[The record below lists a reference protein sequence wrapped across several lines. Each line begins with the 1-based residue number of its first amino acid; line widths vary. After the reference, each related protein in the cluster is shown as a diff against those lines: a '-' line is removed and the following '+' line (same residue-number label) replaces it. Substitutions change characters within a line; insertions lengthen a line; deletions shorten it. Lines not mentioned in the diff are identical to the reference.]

1 MRQIIIILLL
11 VLLVTMLTGIA
22 LAVNKAPESNTEL
35 VKLQVADPESAIDKT
50 VEPTR
55 AEKLKAARAKK
66 SKKFSYKRWK
76 RRLPFWPRKTYILV
90 ELIIYISLGVLL
102 AQILEVSGLIKYF
115 AILAWPVTKL
125 GNLGQASGPAFIA
138 AFQSGAVANSMLVA
152 STDRGLLNKRQ
163 LYSSV
168 FIVSCLSLFAHLP
181 TYVIPIG
188 SVFGMKATAMLFG
201 VRFAAI
207 FFEIIFILLVSKFVV
222 RSWADRKYPAAA
234 IESPSDA
241 RASRKRKKG
250 FWETVWSR
258 SRRTL
263 KRLIIFLLP
272 TFVIMVIAEYFGF
285 FKWLSDAVP
294 SLFTLSFLP
303 PQATVII
310 PAQAMSL
317 YNGAI
322 AAANFLDDGSLTAKQ
337 AVLII
342 LIGSLITAPIR
353 TVKHALPTY
362 VAVLGPK
369 AGVVMAVSAQVLR
382 SIFLIIFIV
391 LMWSIWK

>member
-1 MRQIIIILLL
+1 MRKISLIFLLFVFTATFTGT
-11 VLLVTMLTGIA
+11 VLAKTTPETPTETVKAETAEAATSADQQLELTG
-22 LAVNKAPESNTEL
+22 
-35 VKLQVADPESAIDKT
+35 
-50 VEPTR
+50 
-55 AEKLKAARAKK
+55 AEKLKAARAEKA
-66 SKKFSYKRWK
+66 KKFSYKRWK
-76 RRLPFWPRKTYILV
+76 RRLPFWPRKAFILV
-90 ELIIYISLGVLL
+90 ELIIYISLGVLV

-125 GNLGQASGPAFIA
+125 GGLGQASGPAFIA

-168 FIVSCLSLFAHLP
+168 FVVSCLSLFAHLP

-207 FFEIIFILLVSKFVV
+207 FFEIIFILVASNFLIRPWADKRFPAVAIDTPSEV
-222 RSWADRKYPAAA
+222 RSA
-234 IESPSDA
+234 
-241 RASRKRKKG
+241 RKRKKG
-250 FWETVWSR
+250 FWGTVWAR
-258 SRRTL
+258 SKKTL
-263 KRLIIFLLP
+263 RRLIIFLLP
-272 TFVIMVIAEYFGF
+272 TFVIMVFAEYYGF
-285 FKWLSDAVP
+285 FKWLSGVMP

-303 PQATVII
+303 SEATVII

-322 AAANFLDDGSLTAKQ
+322 AAANFLDDGSITAKQ

-342 LIGSLITAPIR
+342 LVGSLVTAPIR
-353 TVKHALPTY
+353 TMKHALPTY

-369 AGVVMAVSAQVLR
+369 AGPIMAISAQVLR

-391 LMWSIWK
+391 VMWSVWK

>member
-1 MRQIIIILLL
+1 MHQIIKIFLL
-11 VLLVTMLTGIA
+11 VLFVTCLFST
-22 LAVNKAPESNTEL
+22 AV
-35 VKLQVADPESAIDKT
+35 AIDKDPDNNSEAIKVQST
-50 VEPTR
+50 GSKSEGVENVDTTR
-55 AEKLKAARAKK
+55 AEKLKAARAKT

-76 RRLPFWPRKTYILV
+76 RRLPFWPRKTFILV
-90 ELIIYISLGVLL
+90 ELIIYISIGVLF

-115 AILAWPVTKL
+115 SILAWPVTKL
-125 GNLGQASGPAFIA
+125 GRLGQASGPAFIV

-168 FIVSCLSLFAHLP
+168 LVVSCLSLFAHLP

-188 SVFGMKATAMLFG
+188 SVFGLKATAMLFG
-201 VRFAAI
+201 VRFGAI
-207 FFEIIFILLVSKFVV
+207 VVEIIVILLVSNLVIRSWTDKKFPAKAIDLPAEV
-222 RSWADRKYPAAA
+222 RSSRQRKN
-234 IESPSDA
+234 
-241 RASRKRKKG
+241 G
-250 FWETVWSR
+250 FWTTVWLR
-258 SRRTL
+258 SKKTL
-263 KRLIIFLLP
+263 RRLIFFLLP
-272 TFVIMVIAEYFGF
+272 TFVIMVFAEYFGF

-303 PQATVII
+303 SQATVII

-342 LIGSLITAPIR
+342 LVGSLITAPIR

-391 LMWSIWK
+391 LMWSVWK

>member
-1 MRQIIIILLL
+1 MRQIIKIFLL
-11 VLLVTMLTGIA
+11 VLFVITLTGTT
-22 LAVNKAPESNTEL
+22 LAVNKASGSDAASVKSQSTEPELAADEKVEL
-35 VKLQVADPESAIDKT
+35 
-50 VEPTR
+50 TR
-55 AEKLKAARAKK
+55 AEKLKAARAKS
-66 SKKFSYKRWK
+66 SKKFSYKGWK
-76 RRLPFWPRKTYILV
+76 RRLSFWPRKTFILV
-90 ELIIYISLGVLL
+90 ELVIYISLGVFL
-102 AQILEVSGLIKYF
+102 AQILEVSGLMKYF

-125 GNLGQASGPAFIA
+125 GNLGQAAGPAFIA

-152 STDRGLLNKRQ
+152 STDRGFLNKRQ

-168 FIVSCLSLFAHLP
+168 FVVSCLSLFAHLP

-207 FFEIIFILLVSKFVV
+207 FFEIIFILLVSNLVV
-222 RSWADRKYPAAA
+222 RPWSDKRFPAIA
-234 IESPSDA
+234 IDSPSEV
-241 RASRKRKKG
+241 RESRKRKKG
-250 FWETVWSR
+250 FWATVWSR
-258 SRRTL
+258 SKRTL
-263 KRLIIFLLP
+263 RRLIIFLLP

-285 FKWLSDAVP
+285 FKWLSDALP

-303 PQATVII
+303 SQATVII

-322 AAANFLDDGSLTAKQ
+322 AAANFLDDGSLTVKQ

-342 LIGSLITAPIR
+342 LVGSLITAPIR

-369 AGVVMAVSAQVLR
+369 AGVIMAVSAQILR

-391 LMWSIWK
+391 LMWFVWK